1 MVEALSGGRWQG
13 SSTADADPDK
23 TSSQFASGTWTS
35 QGDSGILS
43 ESSGVITLSV
53 DSADD
58 NKDSG
63 FTFDLG
69 SGNVSDSTW
78 TLRTKF
84 IYTSNNISPNNQ
96 AFTVAFGIADSTTIS
111 GEGETNGNDIINPTI
126 HFQDNTNNCYMV
138 IDSTP
143 TAGNNRTTR
152 MTIGDTYYL
161 QVQRVSADLAEFKV
175 FSDSTYETQVG
186 TTSSNTTTSSL
197 TGGRYVFVHF
207 FSQTVSSG
215 SISASFSEWE
225 FWNGLPTKDEKTTL
239 TNVPANTRY
248 EETDTRKIYRRK
260 INTGSG
266 LYWGIRTN
274 DKSYYDLGSGNVSD
288 SSWVLRF
295 KWTIRD
301 IYRGT
306 STDFGFLGLSD
317 STGGK
322 DTSQD
327 FVGYTYN
334 PYNNY
339 PYDLQLQ
346 NTDGSALGLGT
357 GDSSGSAYSLAN
369 DTWSNGSTY
378 YYELIRNSTTLTLKI
393 YDNANYTG
401 TPTTISKTI
410 GSESGLRY
418 LVQCGD
424 NSRADT
430 KTGHIGGEIGDV
442 QFYNGQTSATT
453 LTKTITRF
461 DWTNAGQNSSEI
473 YQQGQQTNSNANVS
487 YLTYKQITGLTA
499 GDLISAVTF
508 DAYSYSSTAF
518 KGGVYTDSS
527 NQPSSL
533 LGSGTLAS
541 DSLSNTYTTVTITL
555 DSAVEVPSDGK
566 VWVAVIP
573 NTTNP
578 NFRVTTESGGA
589 YTHSVY
595 ATDSSPSGR
604 STNYANMLY
613 STANISGNGSNNV
626 RFGVVI
632 NKGKWIERGKTA

>member
-1 MVEALSGGRWQG
+1 MVGTWQRLAHVELSSAGDTIDSGTFTAKENLKVLIYIKPDGNTYRNITFNNDTGSNYTTRYSLNGG
-13 SSTADADPDK
+13 SDSTETSITAIAVWTDK
-23 TSSQFASGTWTS
+23 DQPTMYTLNITNISDEEKLIIMEEVATVSGAGNAPTRSETVAKWTNTSSQITSIKVTNSDVGDFDTGSYITVLGASG
-35 QGDSGILS
+35 D
-43 ESSGVITLSV
+43 
-53 DSADD
+53 
-58 NKDSG
+58 
-63 FTFDLG
+63 
-69 SGNVSDSTW
+69 
-78 TLRTKF
+78 
-84 IYTSNNISPNNQ
+84 
-96 AFTVAFGIADSTTIS
+96 TVT
-111 GEGETNGNDIINPTI
+111 
-126 HFQDNTNNCYMV
+126 
-138 IDSTP
+138 
-143 TAGNNRTTR
+143 
-152 MTIGDTYYL
+152 
-161 QVQRVSADLAEFKV
+161 
-175 FSDSTYETQVG
+175 
-186 TTSSNTTTSSL
+186 
-197 TGGRYVFVHF
+197 
-207 FSQTVSSG
+207 
-215 SISASFSEWE
+215 
-225 FWNGLPTKDEKTTL
+225 DEKTTL

-555 DSAVEVPSDGK
+555 DSPVEVPSDGK

-595 ATDSSPSGR
+595 ATDSNPSGR

-632 NKGKWIERGKTA
+632 NKGKWIERGKTV

>member
-248 EETDTRKIYRRK
+248 EETDTRKIYRRQVS
-260 INTGSG
+260 NAS
-266 LYWGIRTN
+266 YESDFSTN
-274 DKSYYDLGSGNVSD
+274 SGNDAWVTSN
-288 SSWVLRF
+288 SSNYNINSSSSGKLYGVGNN
-295 KWTIRD
+295 D
-301 IYRGT
+301 G
-306 STDFGFLGLSD
+306 TDFIYHD
-317 STGGK
+317 M
-322 DTSQD
+322 
-327 FVGYTYN
+327 
-334 PYNNY
+334 
-339 PYDLQLQ
+339 QL
-346 NTDGSALGLGT
+346 N
-357 GDSSGSAYSLAN
+357 
-369 DTWSNGSTY
+369 
-378 YYELIRNSTTLTLKI
+378 
-393 YDNANYTG
+393 
-401 TPTTISKTI
+401 
-410 GSESGLRY
+410 
-418 LVQCGD
+418 
-424 NSRADT
+424 
-430 KTGHIGGEIGDV
+430 
-442 QFYNGQTSATT
+442 
-453 LTKTITRF
+453 
-461 DWTNAGQNSSEI
+461 
-473 YQQGQQTNSNANVS
+473 
-487 YLTYKQITGLTA
+487 
-499 GDLISAVTF
+499 
-508 DAYSYSSTAF
+508 
-518 KGGVYTDSS
+518 
-527 NQPSSL
+527 
-533 LGSGTLAS
+533 LGSGTNLSDTAFVIRIKNLKWGAVDETYQHWTFGCS
-541 DSLSNTYTTVTITL
+541 DSTV
-555 DSAVEVPSDGK
+555 
-566 VWVAVIP
+566 
-573 NTTNP
+573 NP
-578 NFRVTTESGGA
+578 RVTSSDAFGMHQAKTGA
-589 YTHSVY
+589 S
-595 ATDSSPSGR
+595 
-604 STNYANMLY
+604 
-613 STANISGNGSNNV
+613 STANAAFDMSGTAFSYSSDTGAPSISTDNQNIELIRDGTNISMTCYGTDDTFTTKVGSTVTKAIGSATNIRYIMFFDKNEHTATTNSFTVEAVNVYNGTTSA
-626 RFGVVI
+626 
-632 NKGKWIERGKTA
+632 KDAKWIERGTA

>member
-239 TNVPANTRY
+239 TNVPANTR
-248 EETDTRKIYRRK
+248 
-260 INTGSG
+260 
-266 LYWGIRTN
+266 
-274 DKSYYDLGSGNVSD
+274 
-288 SSWVLRF
+288 
-295 KWTIRD
+295 
-301 IYRGT
+301 
-306 STDFGFLGLSD
+306 
-317 STGGK
+317 
-322 DTSQD
+322 
-327 FVGYTYN
+327 
-334 PYNNY
+334 
-339 PYDLQLQ
+339 
-346 NTDGSALGLGT
+346 
-357 GDSSGSAYSLAN
+357 
-369 DTWSNGSTY
+369 
-378 YYELIRNSTTLTLKI
+378 
-393 YDNANYTG
+393 
-401 TPTTISKTI
+401 
-410 GSESGLRY
+410 
-418 LVQCGD
+418 
-424 NSRADT
+424 
-430 KTGHIGGEIGDV
+430 
-442 QFYNGQTSATT
+442 
-453 LTKTITRF
+453 
-461 DWTNAGQNSSEI
+461 
-473 YQQGQQTNSNANVS
+473 
-487 YLTYKQITGLTA
+487 
-499 GDLISAVTF
+499 
-508 DAYSYSSTAF
+508 
-518 KGGVYTDSS
+518 
-527 NQPSSL
+527 
-533 LGSGTLAS
+533 
-541 DSLSNTYTTVTITL
+541 
-555 DSAVEVPSDGK
+555 
-566 VWVAVIP
+566 
-573 NTTNP
+573 
-578 NFRVTTESGGA
+578 
-589 YTHSVY
+589 
-595 ATDSSPSGR
+595 
-604 STNYANMLY
+604 
-613 STANISGNGSNNV
+613 
-626 RFGVVI
+626 
-632 NKGKWIERGKTA
+632 